1 MKPLKVWSICLLAL
15 TSVLFG
21 PAARSAEYPAKP
33 ISLIVP
39 FAPGGFVHLVALM
52 FSESMSAILGQSVVV
67 LNRPGANGNVAADF
81 VAKADPDGYTI
92 FLPTASI
99 LTINPHLYSNIHFDP
114 LTDFVPVAQIA
125 NTTNVFVVSPASGIK
140 TFKDLVDRARTAPNA
155 VSYGSSGSGSLQ
167 NIAGESLSRQANVK
181 LLHVPYKGV
190 APALVDVVGGRL
202 TVMFSDASGIPY
214 VKSGQ
219 LTALAV
225 SPKAIDELPNV
236 PSVADAAAAAGLPG
250 YVPPAIWYGIVA
262 PKGTPPDIVAKLN
275 AAVAESLKKPEIRSK
290 LLAAGALPA
299 EDTSSAAFGRVIQ
312 ADHARYGTLLKTLD
326 IKVE

>member
-1 MKPLKVWSICLLAL
+1 
-15 TSVLFG
+15 
-21 PAARSAEYPAKP
+21 
-33 ISLIVP
+33 
-39 FAPGGFVHLVALM
+39 
-52 FSESMSAILGQSVVV
+52 
-67 LNRPGANGNVAADF
+67 
-81 VAKADPDGYTI
+81 
-92 FLPTASI
+92 
-99 LTINPHLYSNIHFDP
+99 
-114 LTDFVPVAQIA
+114 
-125 NTTNVFVVSPASGIK
+125 
-140 TFKDLVDRARTAPNA
+140 

>member
-1 MKPLKVWSICLLAL
+1 
-15 TSVLFG
+15 
-21 PAARSAEYPAKP
+21 
-33 ISLIVP
+33 
-39 FAPGGFVHLVALM
+39 
-52 FSESMSAILGQSVVV
+52 
-67 LNRPGANGNVAADF
+67 
-81 VAKADPDGYTI
+81 
-92 FLPTASI
+92 
-99 LTINPHLYSNIHFDP
+99 
-114 LTDFVPVAQIA
+114 VPVAQIA

-250 YVPPAIWYGIVA
+250 YVPPAIWYGIVVVVEQR
-262 PKGTPPDIVAKLN
+262 THSSTQLSL
-275 AAVAESLKKPEIRSK
+275 AVLTLIEMLRGSGNSGSECGQRRKCNNRHFHV
-290 LLAAGALPA
+290 LLLQWR
-299 EDTSSAAFGRVIQ
+299 ERGR
-312 ADHARYGTLLKTLD
+312 ARG
-326 IKVE
+326 VP